1 MVNGDNKTSDRSNIA
16 PVPTLR
22 RLPRYLEYL
31 KGLRVHGD
39 AHVSCTQI
47 AGALDLVPTQVRK
60 DLACTGIVGKP
71 KKGYP
76 VFALMS
82 SIENFL
88 GWNDPRDAFLIGAGA
103 LGTAI
108 LGYESFRSNG
118 LNIVAAFDTDTSKI
132 GTKVRG
138 VEVLALD
145 KLEDLCRRM
154 KILIG
159 VLTMPAHYA
168 QAVTDMLVRGGIKAI
183 WNFTTARLVVPDEV
197 VLENAQLASS
207 FAVLSSKLRS
217 TMHDPLEEESSEE
230 VFVSN

>member
-1 MVNGDNKTSDRSNIA
+1 MTQHTGERGDDENASSA

-22 RLPRYLEYL
+22 RLPKYLEYL
-31 KGLRVHGD
+31 RGLRVHGD

-82 SIENFL
+82 SIEDFL
-88 GWNDPRDAFLIGAGA
+88 GWNNPRDAFLVGAGA

-108 LGYESFRSNG
+108 LGYEGFRNNG

-132 GTKVRG
+132 GTRIRG
-138 VEVLALD
+138 VEVLPLD
-145 KLEDLCRRM
+145 KLEELTRRM
-154 KILIG
+154 RILIG
-159 VLTMPAHYA
+159 VMTLPSQYA
-168 QAVTDMLVRGGIKAI
+168 QAVTDIMVRGGIRAI
-183 WNFTTARLVVPDEV
+183 WNFTPARVVVPEEV
-197 VLENAQLASS
+197 ILENAQLTSS
-207 FAVLSSKLRS
+207 FAVLSSKLRQTIYQEREAERQQS
-217 TMHDPLEEESSEE
+217 
-230 VFVSN
+230 